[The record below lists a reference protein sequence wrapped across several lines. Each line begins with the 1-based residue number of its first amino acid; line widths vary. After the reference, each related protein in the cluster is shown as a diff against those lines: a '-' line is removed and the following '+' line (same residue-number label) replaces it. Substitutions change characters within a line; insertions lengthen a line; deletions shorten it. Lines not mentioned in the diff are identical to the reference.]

1 MMIKLGN
8 CPYYNIEVFNIIKMA
23 VDQGR
28 HISSLKCKE
37 WYTFLLNYELFES
50 SPDGKLDL
58 VPYRVQLQQPQWKLL
73 HQLLPTKERQTRI
86 LRGGNDSLCTS
97 CDMGKVDSLLD
108 TLTACP
114 KSRETFQWLK
124 AELETFSHGLTAEGI
139 LKLDIS
145 ISEPLP
151 FNELPLVWFTVEV
164 LKSLWKLRSAGKP
177 CRLLQI
183 KASVQAECEILKRSN
198 YSDVAV
204 IIESMF

>member
-1 MMIKLGN
+1 MIKLGN

-97 CDMGKVDSLLD
+97 CDMGEVDNLLD

-114 KSRETFQWLK
+114 NSRETFHCRDGCARRPNDGLFVHFAKRRLSEGWTHSISMR
-124 AELETFSHGLTAEGI
+124 ELG
-139 LKLDIS
+139 LKLS
-145 ISEPLP
+145 RKQLSY
-151 FNELPLVWFTVEV
+151 
-164 LKSLWKLRSAGKP
+164 
-177 CRLLQI
+177 
-183 KASVQAECEILKRSN
+183 LKRN
-198 YSDVAV
+198 VGRGR
-204 IIESMF
+204 